1 MTEQVIAQSKLKAYI
16 VSDVH
21 LNNNLYDKHS
31 NKENP
36 KRKNLHNFLTELN
49 KSFSPNDQ
57 IVLIL
62 NGDIFDITGS
72 WYNSV
77 LPWDDDKKKV
87 ENILKDLVLEIIEN
101 NQLIINE
108 LCQLLKHPLS
118 RIIYVIGN
126 HDNLLGEYSS
136 AQELIRD
143 KLFNGIPK
151 DLRKNKQI
159 DFVKSFEC
167 PELGLYVE
175 HGNRFDPFNI
185 SSDDHKPTLGD
196 VINILIVN
204 RFVKLI
210 VGRLEGHGYGL
221 DLISNIKSHLYDIEY
236 LRPLSLLPFWIESI
250 ANIYCDHLECKKKKE
265 SVETIFRSVVL
276 ELHKDPWVIKYL
288 SRKLHIPRFFLVFIT
303 DLMVWFPKTLPA
315 LSFIVSKLLRRTHS
329 NNFQNEVAKS
339 MHEEKGY
346 RMVVFGHTHIPTVIA
361 LSPQGYY
368 CNTGSWTPV
377 INLFKYSEHK
387 SSHMEYLT
395 AEPDFKKVERSGILK
410 IEKDLSSP
418 TSKPQFSLETIQS
431 GFD

>member
-1 MTEQVIAQSKLKAYI
+1 MTKQGIEQNRLKAYI

-21 LNNNLYDKHS
+21 LNNDPYDKHS

-36 KRKNLHNFLTELN
+36 ERKNFQKFLTELN
-49 KSFSPNDQ
+49 INFSPDDQ

-77 LPWDDDKKKV
+77 LPWDDDKEKV

-101 NQLIINE
+101 NQLIIYE
-108 LCQLLKHPLS
+108 LRQFLKHPLS
-118 RIIYVIGN
+118 RIVYVIGN
-126 HDNLLGEYSS
+126 HDDLLGGYPS

-143 KLFNGIPK
+143 KLLNEIPK
-151 DLRKNKQI
+151 DLRKNKHI
-159 DFVKSFEC
+159 DFVKSFEY

-175 HGNRFDPFNI
+175 HGHRFDPFNT
-185 SSDDHKPTLGD
+185 SSNNHEPTLGD

-204 RFVKLI
+204 RFVELI
-210 VGRLEGHGYGL
+210 VSRLESHGYGL
-221 DLISNIKSHLYDIEY
+221 DLISNIKYRLYDIEY

-250 ANIYCDHLECKKKKE
+250 ANIYCDHPEGEKKKE
-265 SVETIFRSVVL
+265 SIETIFRSVVL
-276 ELHKDPWVIKYL
+276 EFHKDPWVTKYL
-288 SRKLHIPRFFLVFIT
+288 SKKLHIPRFFLVFII

-329 NNFQNEVAKS
+329 NNFQNEIAKS

-346 RMVVFGHTHIPTVIA
+346 RMIVFGHTHIPTVTA
-361 LSPQGYY
+361 LSLAGYY

-387 SSHMEYLT
+387 SSHIEYLT
-395 AEPDFKKVERSGILK
+395 AEPEFKKVERSGILK
-410 IEKDLSSP
+410 IEKDLGLPESRPS
-418 TSKPQFSLETIQS
+418 FLLETVQS